1 MPSIKHFEDFTVG
14 SSETFGNYLLTKD
27 EIIEYATKWDPQPF
41 HVDEEKAKETIFK
54 GLTAAGSHLFAISCF
69 LIMQRDIKVKVLAM
83 LGIEELQFK
92 LPARPD
98 DQLSLTHECITKRE
112 SEKKNDRGIVQNRVT
127 LKNQK
132 NDIVLTYI
140 DNMLIAK
147 TIDG

>member
-1 MPSIKHFEDFTVG
+1 MTNKYFEDFTVG

-27 EIIEYATKWDPQPF
+27 EIIEYAKKWDPQPF
-41 HVDEEKAKETIFK
+41 HIDEEKAKQSIFK
-54 GLTAAGSHLFAISCF
+54 GLTASGSHLFAISSF
-69 LIMQRDIKVKVLAM
+69 LIMQRDINIIVLAM
-83 LGIEELQFK
+83 LGIEKLQFK

-112 SEKKNDRGIVQNRVT
+112 SKNKKDRGIVQNRTT

-147 TIDG
+147 KI